1 MGVRES
7 RAHVACRHSRRRVGL
22 ERVVGEGYRI
32 AQPVFDG
39 TVAGQKGSETVTD
52 DFAFRGVLTFGHLCT
67 NKIAF
72 ARD

>member
-1 MGVRES
+1 LQTQPAMGRPGA
-7 RAHVACRHSRRRVGL
+7 RYRR
-22 ERVVGEGYRI
+22 GYRI

-39 TVAGQKGSETVTD
+39 TVVGQKGSETVTD